1 MNEQSAYWDLKANS
15 PRENA
20 ALDRLPWRYAVT
32 AIANGLVIGDIAKFR
47 NLDMAQFF
55 KETMEKRY
63 SKLEFRVEDGVPT
76 FPFAESVK
84 ALFGETE

>member
-1 MNEQSAYWDLKANS
+1 MNEQSPYWDFQANS
-15 PRENA
+15 LKENA
-20 ALDRLPWRYAVT
+20 ELDRLPWRYAVT

-47 NLDMAQFF
+47 NLDTAQVF
-55 KETMEKRY
+55 KEAMEKRY
-63 SKLEFRVEDGVPT
+63 LTLEFRVEDGVPA